1 MHEPVARAGF
11 AAFFR
16 TGRPRRDLQ
25 LAWPVALAV
34 LLVLVAVQAGR
45 LGISGLIVEL
55 AQQEV
60 DRWVSTRK
68 PQGMASV
75 NRVAGYYSDSLG
87 YVSDNPWALEGLAAM
102 DLTRVR
108 LSVVPQEAVAHAKA
122 ARTHL
127 RRALRQRPTA
137 PFLWANLAVAKL
149 YLDEKDGE
157 FFTALRHADELG
169 PWEPRS
175 QEIFLFVS
183 LAAWDKLQAGQRRA
197 AVLSVERGG
206 VHNALKMFDIVKSYG
221 RIELVCGLKGYDVVA
236 GPACAKAAAAMR
248 SNTPINRGIR

>member
-1 MHEPVARAGF
+1 M
-11 AAFFR
+11 
-16 TGRPRRDLQ
+16 
-25 LAWPVALAV
+25 AWPVALVV

-68 PQGMASV
+68 PQGMESV

-102 DLTRVR
+102 DLARMR
-108 LSVVPQEAVAHAKA
+108 LSVVPQEAVAHAEA

-127 RRALRQRPTA
+127 RRALRQRPTS
-137 PFLWANLAVAKL
+137 PFLWANLALAKL

-169 PWEPRS
+169 PWEPRP

-197 AVLSVERGG
+197 AGLSIERGG
-206 VHNALKMFDIVKSYG
+206 VHNSLKMFDIVKSYG
-221 RIELVCGLKGYDVVA
+221 RFDLVCGRKGYDAVA
-236 GPACAKAAAAMR
+236 GAACEKADLPASSKV
-248 SNTPINRGIR
+248 PINRGQR